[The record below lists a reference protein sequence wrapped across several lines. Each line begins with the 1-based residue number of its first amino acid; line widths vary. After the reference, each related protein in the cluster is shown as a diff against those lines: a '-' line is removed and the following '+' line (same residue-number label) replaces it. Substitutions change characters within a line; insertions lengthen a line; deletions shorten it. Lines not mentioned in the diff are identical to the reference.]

1 MCGEGLQ
8 VKLPC
13 LPGKY
18 HSPLLCHFLGPKS
31 PSSCIPIF
39 RRTSTQAES
48 PLRSPLAIT
57 WFTRY
62 VSWRTTWK
70 DANLTFQTCF
80 DDMLKS
86 GHYACPVCGVR
97 SVWLDKSILISNI
110 RFCFCCFVYSMT
122 FNLTNWFQ
130 LSMMDMSDVWK
141 IYDREISETPMPSN
155 IKIAF
160 CRSIINTCVQGNTK
174 TWPVRSNVEIAW
186 RKALESSIS

>member
-1 MCGEGLQ
+1 M
-8 VKLPC
+8 P
-13 LPGKY
+13 
-18 HSPLLCHFLGPKS
+18 FLGPQIPFLMYS
-31 PSSCIPIF
+31 HFQEDIHTSRIPSQIPPCNHLIHKV
-39 RRTSTQAES
+39 RLLEG
-48 PLRSPLAIT
+48 
-57 WFTRY
+57 
-62 VSWRTTWK
+62 TTWK

-155 IKIAF
+155 IKIAYS
-160 CRSIINTCVQGNTK
+160 RSIINTRVQGNTK